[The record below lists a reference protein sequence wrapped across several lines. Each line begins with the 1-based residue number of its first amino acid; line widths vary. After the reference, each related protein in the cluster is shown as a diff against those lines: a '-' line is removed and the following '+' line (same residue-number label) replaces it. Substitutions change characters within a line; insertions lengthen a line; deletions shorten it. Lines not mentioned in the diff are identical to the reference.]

1 MAKKQKKGNYS
12 DRLYMVIS
20 DDDLMQTSKEL
31 SHTLST
37 AVANA
42 CDMVSDENQTT
53 GKVYV
58 YRLVNVVSP
67 PPPPVNPIVETII

>member
-12 DRLYMVIS
+12 DQLYLVIS
-20 DDDLMQTSKEL
+20 DDDLVDTDHVVFS
-31 SHTLST
+31 TLQA
-37 AVANA
+37 AVADA
-42 CDMVSDENQTT
+42 CDMASDENQTT